1 MRIVER
7 QMKWMVRFT
16 TLFLLFSIMGCASY
30 NDLSTTANT
39 NSTPLTPLLNWQ
51 SDDYNLIEVPQ
62 IEDIFYLNDDSAQ
75 HFLSYYHA
83 RENQDIKGHMRL
95 AEYLGDF
102 LSGFTYRGDTYNA
115 DLAAI
120 EQAGNCLSLAIL
132 TKAYASLV
140 GLKVEYRKVNSEPVY
155 SRDNGIMTMSSH
167 VQTHVHAPAQLDNK
181 KLDIYFSKIIIDY
194 FPASRGVKGGRV
206 SDEDFVSMYYQNL
219 AAKALVDDDL
229 DRAYSLLSAALQ
241 ISPNNIETLNTLAVL
256 HKKSGM
262 PDVAESIYRHTLQHT
277 KGSVSILSNYVILL
291 NESNRHAEAALYE
304 DKYLEIEDDNPFN
317 WHDLANQAYARENYW
332 KALYLYKKS
341 ADMAPYLH
349 ENFFGQ
355 AKTYYQLGDKAEA
368 NNAMQKASG
377 LAYTKLDEKLYSAKL
392 EMLERHH

>member
-181 KLDIYFSKIIIDY
+181 KLDIYFSKIIKDT
-194 FPASRGVKGGRV
+194 FPASRGVKGGKV
-206 SDEDFVSMYYQNL
+206 SDEDFVFMYYQNL
-219 AAKALVDDDL
+219 AAKALVIDDL
-229 DRAYSLLSAALQ
+229 DRA
-241 ISPNNIETLNTLAVL
+241 
-256 HKKSGM
+256 
-262 PDVAESIYRHTLQHT
+262 
-277 KGSVSILSNYVILL
+277 
-291 NESNRHAEAALYE
+291 
-304 DKYLEIEDDNPFN
+304 
-317 WHDLANQAYARENYW
+317 
-332 KALYLYKKS
+332 
-341 ADMAPYLH
+341 
-349 ENFFGQ
+349 
-355 AKTYYQLGDKAEA
+355 
-368 NNAMQKASG
+368 
-377 LAYTKLDEKLYSAKL
+377 
-392 EMLERHH
+392 